1 MACAL
6 PQKPNPGER
15 PNPHVV
21 SKMTAARVLTLHA
34 LALAH
39 AAALHAVRPRLVTS
53 FGRQPAVVRMRAPQ
67 EEELTDASSKQLT
80 DASSGSSAETKET
93 SLLDT
98 IAAFADAS
106 WDLFVMPG
114 EHANSR
120 YDRPMGPMPNAS
132 EVKNNFNWGASEG
145 EEDALRLPKGVPA
158 AERLARQRGGTG
170 SSTPDRKQPI
180 SQAWVMLPALVLL
193 VVFAVGGTVQASR
206 YLGQSDSVAPIE
218 GRGRLSEDAWIQ
230 ERIAQ
235 REQEAQAVAREAAR
249 TRAPL

>member
-1 MACAL
+1 ML
-6 PQKPNPGER
+6 TE
-15 PNPHVV
+15 
-21 SKMTAARVLTLHA
+21 MTAARVLTLHA

-67 EEELTDASSKQLT
+67 EEELTDASS
-80 DASSGSSAETKET
+80 GSSAETKET

-120 YDRPMGPMPNAS
+120 YDRPMEPMPNAS

-170 SSTPDRKQPI
+170 SSTPDRRQPI

-193 VVFAVGGTVQASR
+193 VVFAVGGTEQASR

-218 GRGRLSEDAWIQ
+218 RRGRLSEDAWIQ
-230 ERIAQ
+230 ERNAQ
-235 REQEAQAVAREAAR
+235 REQEAQAVAQRQREQ
-249 TRAPL
+249 APL